1 MLCNGVRL
9 KKRAVENQNKNKQ
22 SLARILAS
30 LAFIFGVGFFTVYFT
45 DPYWFFSVDEDDDN
59 ASYVDHHGIIFFL
72 FFSFYFNY
80 GFVYPLLICCFS
92 LFLSFL
98 CSYFVCCGFCL
109 THRSP

>member
-1 MLCNGVRL
+1 MLRNGVRL

-59 ASYVDHHGIIFFL
+59 ASYVDHHGITFF
-72 FFSFYFNY
+72 FFSIYFNY
-80 GFVYPLLICCFS
+80 GFVYTLLICCFFS
-92 LFLSFL
+92 FSVLLFLFL
-98 CSYFVCCGFCL
+98 LCL
-109 THRSP
+109 LWLLFNSS